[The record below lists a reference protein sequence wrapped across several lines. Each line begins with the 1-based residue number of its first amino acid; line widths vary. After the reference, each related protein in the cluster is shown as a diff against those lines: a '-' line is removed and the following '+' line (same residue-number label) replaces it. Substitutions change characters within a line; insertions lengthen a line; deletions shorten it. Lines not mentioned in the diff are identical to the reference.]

1 MKKDVLLYKGGEDFA
16 EIISDGA
23 YYVDKTAYLK
33 ELLSTG
39 AIKNSLFIRPRRFG
53 KTLNM
58 SMIKEFCHLNY
69 QNPGDKSYQQK
80 LFIDN
85 GRNLA
90 VAGDEYKE
98 LRDKVMGEYPVISI
112 SFKTV
117 EGGSFAF
124 AVSQLLYKFGLLYDE
139 FSFLINSTKQDPDDI
154 SDFRDNKKFCKTKK
168 NDLYE
173 EQNLLKAISL
183 IGTAIPQI
191 GQML

>member
-1 MKKDVLLYKGGEDFA
+1 MKNIKFVTGSEDFA
-16 EIISDGA
+16 EIIDSSA

-33 ELLSTG
+33 TIFLSSSEV
-39 AIKNSLFIRPRRFG
+39 KNSLFIRPRRFG

-69 QNPGDKSYQQK
+69 QTPGDKSYQQK

-117 EGGSFAF
+117 EGGSFDA
-124 AVSQLLYKFGLLYDE
+124 AVSQLLYKFSLIYDE
-139 FSFLINSTKQDPDDI
+139 FSFLLKSTRQNTFDLEEYYK
-154 SDFRDNKKFCKTKK
+154 NYEFCKT
-168 NDLYE
+168 
-173 EQNLLKAISL
+173 
-183 IGTAIPQI
+183 
-191 GQML
+191 